1 MLAATQ
7 GVDARTRKVVWNR
20 SDNRVKL
27 ICMARKAAPVDAD
40 MPASLPTGTAG
51 AMAQASAAALAS
63 AADNGAAFQS
73 YSDSVKSAA

>member
-1 MLAATQ
+1 M
-7 GVDARTRKVVWNR
+7 DARTRKVVWNR

-40 MPASLPTGTAG
+40 MPASLPTGTA
-51 AMAQASAAALAS
+51 SAAAIGS
-63 AADNGAAFQS
+63 AADDNGAAFQS

>member
-1 MLAATQ
+1 MHCSGACPPVVQ
-7 GVDARTRKVVWNR
+7 GVEARTRQVVWNR

-27 ICMARKAAPVDAD
+27 ICMCRKAAPVDAD

-51 AMAQASAAALAS
+51 AALGS
-63 AADNGAAFQS
+63 ADNGAAFKS